1 VRQTDAHTAGCK
13 YVKIFATT
21 GGESFQNVTAG
32 SIRKLLNYVRGRRRV
47 SSSEMNPTEVPQ
59 YGETVNYVPCRN
71 CGEGSLRYDAED
83 DVVRCTVCG
92 EVSDADPPE
101 R

>member
-1 VRQTDAHTAGCK
+1 MDADRARTVPEAAGR
-13 YVKIFATT
+13 
-21 GGESFQNVTAG
+21 G
-32 SIRKLLNYVRGRRRV
+32 SRPMLRKLLNYIRGRRRV

-71 CGEGSLRYDAED
+71 CGEGSLQYDGED
-83 DVVRCTVCG
+83 DVVRCSVCG